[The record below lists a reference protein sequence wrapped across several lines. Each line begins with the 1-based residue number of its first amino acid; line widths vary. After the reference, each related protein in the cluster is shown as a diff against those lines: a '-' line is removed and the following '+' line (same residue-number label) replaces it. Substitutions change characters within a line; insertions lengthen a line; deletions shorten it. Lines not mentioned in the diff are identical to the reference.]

1 MSNNNKPNSKS
12 LLSPPLES
20 IQLDINDPQA
30 IVACLLEECHHVNP
44 DTGLQSGALDN
55 TMGYLQ
61 DCTAL
66 SAA

>member
-30 IVACLLEECHHVNP
+30 G
-44 DTGLQSGALDN
+44 GLGQKKGP
-55 TMGYLQ
+55 
-61 DCTAL
+61 
-66 SAA
+66 